1 MPPPI
6 YGVDMI
12 YVIDDLL
19 PEDEAIRFS
28 EKFFSDPMWHAK
40 WNKGLSDTEKRA
52 WNWHRSPGTDIRDMG
67 LGATK
72 LSDEA
77 EDLWYYVSQQISGH
91 FNDIPHLPTRYYS
104 NSHTYG
110 VDGPIHRDDGDVTAI
125 YYPCQDWKTDWEG
138 GTSFYNEAIDD
149 CTRYATYK
157 FNRLVIFKASIP
169 HRAMPVTREC
179 YELRTSIVFKTQMDT
194 NSPEYAEWFNRRSN

>member
-1 MPPPI
+1 MPPPFN
-6 YGVDMI
+6 GVGMI
-12 YVIDDLL
+12 YVIDDLM

-67 LGATK
+67 LGRIELAG
-72 LSDEA
+72 EA
-77 EDLWYYVSQQISGH
+77 EELWSYVSPKITGY
-91 FNDIPHLPTRYYS
+91 FNEVPHLPTRYYS
-104 NSHTYG
+104 NSHTYA

-125 YYPCQDWKTDWEG
+125 YYPCQDWKLDWEG
-138 GTSFYNEAIDD
+138 GTAFYNESLDD
-149 CTRYATYK
+149 CIKYATYK
-157 FNRLVIFKASIP
+157 FNRLVIFKASIL

-194 NSPEYAEWFNRRSN
+194 NSPEYANWYNTRS